1 VVQAR
6 ANYSRELQTRLQLS
20 ETLTSAP
27 SSPSIQSLEV
37 RIASLEEQIAS
48 ESAKIVG
55 GNDALA
61 TRVAEFERL
70 SLARGFAEKNLAG
83 AFAALE
89 LARQQGQRMHLYIET
104 VVAPNHSDES
114 TEPRATRLIAC
125 VFLVTFVLFC
135 LLWLVI
141 TGSKEHQH
149 G

>member
-1 VVQAR
+1 M
-6 ANYSRELQTRLQLS
+6 
-20 ETLTSAP
+20 
-27 SSPSIQSLEV
+27 
-37 RIASLEEQIAS
+37 
-48 ESAKIVG
+48 G

-61 TRVAEFERL
+61 TKVAEFERL
-70 SLARGFAEKNLAG
+70 SLARGFADKNLAG

-89 LARQQGQRMHLYIET
+89 LARQQGQRMRLYIET
-104 VVAPNHSDES
+104 VVAPNYSDEL

-125 VFLVTFVLFC
+125 VFLVTFVFFC